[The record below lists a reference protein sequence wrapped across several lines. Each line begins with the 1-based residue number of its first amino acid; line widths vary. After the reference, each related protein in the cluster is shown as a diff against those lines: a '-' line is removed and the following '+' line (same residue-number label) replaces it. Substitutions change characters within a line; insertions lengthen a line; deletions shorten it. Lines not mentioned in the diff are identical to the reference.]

1 MELYYCASCG
11 ARVPEEDVL
20 SGAATVEIVEN
31 RVLCKEC
38 TQAGVGDANVHDAA
52 TGTDFRPVEDAVI
65 PQTLSVKS
73 ARRSSRSL
81 IATVHPSNASQRVPP
96 RPPSKAPIIGLLIG
110 GIMLCV
116 AILIFILKPGAK
128 PKKTFGDEPDTQVTA
143 IATHVT
149 TAARTGVTAAVGTG
163 TDATVATQAIQLSP
177 YRWVPVSVV
186 IVDDADSTRSDV
198 DMRWLALTWPFLP
211 DKRPPPV
218 PYATQFVSTGTQPIM
233 PAGGNDFVLA
243 KLSVDTFKGGRVVK
257 NFDLKP
263 KDARVINPK
272 APEASMAARFDL
284 KLPTHGP
291 ASILVEACRT
301 SATPC
306 AIAVVLNGHELF
318 HGPDPSTVSN
328 AWSVETFSVPD
339 GIIQP
344 GRNELR
350 FSNTEPAS
358 AASSQTFALTQV
370 EIRGI
375 EPTAPAVFPE
385 PSKPPPVPPTK

>member
-1 MELYYCASCG
+1 
-11 ARVPEEDVL
+11 
-20 SGAATVEIVEN
+20 
-31 RVLCKEC
+31 
-38 TQAGVGDANVHDAA
+38 
-52 TGTDFRPVEDAVI
+52 
-65 PQTLSVKS
+65 
-73 ARRSSRSL
+73 
-81 IATVHPSNASQRVPP
+81 
-96 RPPSKAPIIGLLIG
+96 
-110 GIMLCV
+110 MLCV

-128 PKKTFGDEPDTQVTA
+128 PKKIAGDEPDTHVNPV
-143 IATHVT
+143 ATHISTAASTGMT
-149 TAARTGVTAAVGTG
+149 TAAGTG
-163 TDATVATQAIQLSP
+163 TDAAVATQAIPLSP

-186 IVDDADSTRSDV
+186 IVDETDATHSDV
-198 DMRWLALTWPFLP
+198 DRRWLALTWPFLP
-211 DKRPPPV
+211 EKRQPSA
-218 PYATQFVSTGTQPIM
+218 PYANPSDATTGTQPVL
-233 PAGGNDFVLA
+233 PAGGSGFVLA
-243 KLSVDTFKGGRVVK
+243 KLSVDSFKGGKAVK

-263 KDARVINPK
+263 KDARVVNPK
-272 APEASMAARFDL
+272 APETSMAARFDL
-284 KLPTHGP
+284 KLPTHGV
-291 ASILVEACRT
+291 ASIIVEACRT

-375 EPTAPAVFPE
+375 EPAAPPVLPE
-385 PSKPPPVPPTK
+385 PPKSPPVPPTK